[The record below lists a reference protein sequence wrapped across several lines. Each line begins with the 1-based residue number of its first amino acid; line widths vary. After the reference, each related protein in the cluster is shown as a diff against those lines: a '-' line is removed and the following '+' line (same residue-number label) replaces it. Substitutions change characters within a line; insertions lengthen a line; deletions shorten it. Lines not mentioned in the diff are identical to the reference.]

1 MKLWNLSVLAGAA
14 SLLLATLCAPVAAQ
28 PAEFTFGVIGQVITT
43 PNDGSPLVQAITE
56 SDADDLAFI
65 VANGF
70 KRADEA
76 CSDQLY
82 ELRRDLLS
90 NAKNGLVLSL
100 AGSDWSECKNV
111 NGHSTAVERLS
122 RLRELFYVDEFSFGA
137 SKIPLIRQSNAAKYR
152 SYVENARW
160 TVGSVLFASVNLPA
174 MNNHYRM
181 EAGRNSEF
189 EDRLIAN
196 RDWLHHTFAVAKF
209 NHMTSVVLI
218 CDGDPLQKPG
228 TQRLFDS
235 NVKRD
240 GFAEIR
246 QQLTTLA
253 GKFPGKVL
261 IIHNR
266 FDGHGARSDT
276 IAWHGNVGELEVGA
290 EWVKVSVKA
299 ENPARFSATRGGVE
313 SKTGSQ

>member
-1 MKLWNLSVLAGAA
+1 MAGVIPIWLAVFCIPA
-14 SLLLATLCAPVAAQ
+14 AAQ
-28 PAEFTFGVIGQVITT
+28 PAEFNFGVIGQVITT
-43 PNDGSPLVQAITE
+43 ANDGSPLVQAITE
-56 SDADDLAFI
+56 SDADDLAFV

-70 KRADEA
+70 KRVDET

-90 NAKNGLVLSL
+90 NAKNGLILSL
-100 AGSDWSECKNV
+100 AGSDWSECKNA

-122 RLRELFYVDEFSFGA
+122 RLRELFFVDEFSFGA

-160 TVGSVLFASVNLPA
+160 AVGSVLFTSVNLPS

-235 NVKRD
+235 NIKRD

-246 QQLTTLA
+246 QQLTALA

-266 FDGHGARSDT
+266 FDGRGARSDA
-276 IAWHGNVGELEVGA
+276 IVWHGNVGELEVGT
-290 EWVKVSVKA
+290 EWVKVGVKA
-299 ENPARFSATRGGVE
+299 ENPARFNATRGGAD
-313 SKTGSQ
+313 SKTGNQ